1 MQALLKLKQADFQFD
16 PDSLLLEMPHL
27 DKDLAVVTKELTTRK
42 AASA

>member
-27 DKDLAVVTKELTTRK
+27 DKDLALVTKELSRK
-42 AASA
+42 AANA